1 MMETVEAA
9 LAHYDDCR
17 ALLDDAR
24 RVAGPDSAEY
34 IRAEQAKRIALVVL
48 DAALA
53 ARRASGG
60 AQQAGARDER
70 SDHGC
75 DTLDSGDGLGPG
87 HGSGA

>member
-1 MMETVEAA
+1 MDTVDTVEAA

-34 IRAEQAKRIALVVL
+34 VRAEQARRIALLLL
-48 DAALA
+48 DSALA

-60 AQQAGARDER
+60 AEPAGARGER
-70 SDHGC
+70 
-75 DTLDSGDGLGPG
+75 
-87 HGSGA
+87 